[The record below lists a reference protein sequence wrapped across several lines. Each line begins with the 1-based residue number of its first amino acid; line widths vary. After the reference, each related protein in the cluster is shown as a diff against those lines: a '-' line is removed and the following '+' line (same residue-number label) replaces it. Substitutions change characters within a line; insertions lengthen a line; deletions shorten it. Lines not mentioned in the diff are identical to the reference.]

1 MLSIVTMEQ
10 NCAFI
15 RAFRTQQDL
24 PISKHQQGLQALT
37 PVALCSLLMIMRG
50 RELIPHMGLI
60 SKLIPPKSCLDE
72 FRCQNSKSDNL
83 VNFTNMGS
91 PSGFPYIFFL
101 LQFFFLFFSRTPM
114 LQLLFTL
121 NTHLRIKLQY
131 YLIGKM
137 CVEPEK

>member
-15 RAFRTQQDL
+15 RAFRTRQDL
-24 PISKHQQGLQALT
+24 PTSKHQQGLQALT
-37 PVALCSLLMIMRG
+37 PVALWSLLMRG

-91 PSGFPYIFFL
+91 PSGFPSSFL
-101 LQFFFLFFSRTPM
+101 PSSVFLSFFSRTTM

-121 NTHLRIKLQY
+121 NTHFRIKLQY

>member
-24 PISKHQQGLQALT
+24 PTSKHQQGLQVLT
-37 PVALCSLLMIMRG
+37 PVALCSLLMRG

-101 LQFFFLFFSRTPM
+101 LQFFFLFFFSRTPM